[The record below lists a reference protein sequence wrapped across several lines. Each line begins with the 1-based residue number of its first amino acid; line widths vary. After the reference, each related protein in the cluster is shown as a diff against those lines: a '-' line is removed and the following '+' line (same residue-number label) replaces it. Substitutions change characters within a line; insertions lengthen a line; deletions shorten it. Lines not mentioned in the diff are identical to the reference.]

1 MIGFDEAVRLVASA
15 AKPLGSEPVALDTAT
30 GRVLASPVVARIDS
44 PRCDVSGMDGYAVRE
59 PDLATL
65 PVRLKVVGESFAGG
79 GFDCT
84 LGAGE
89 CVRIFTGAPVP
100 AGAGR
105 VVIQEIVRRE
115 GDAAIFDTA
124 PGEEHFIRL
133 AGGDFRFGEVLLE
146 AGRFLDARAML
157 AAAAADVA
165 QLEVAKRPR
174 VQILG
179 TGDELVEPGS
189 AATAPG
195 AVPDSVSFGIAALV
209 GDWGGRA
216 IGRQRLGDNLAE
228 LERAAADAVRDC
240 DLVVVTGG
248 ASVGERDFAKAM
260 FEPLGLELLFSNVA
274 IKPGKPAWFGRAAGT
289 PIIGLPGNPTSALV
303 TARLLLAPLLAGMT
317 GRNTAEAF
325 NWRSAPLARA
335 LGGCGARETF
345 HRARWRG
352 GSVEI
357 LSNPDSSAQKML
369 AEADVLVRQRA
380 NTAALPAGEA
390 VELLDF

>member
-15 AKPLGSEPVALDTAT
+15 AKPLGSERVALDTAA
-30 GRVLASPVVARIDS
+30 GRVLASAVVARIDS
-44 PRCDVSGMDGYAVRE
+44 PRCDVSSMDGYAVRE

-65 PVRLKVVGESFAGG
+65 PARLKVVGESFAGG
-79 GFDCT
+79 GFDGT
-84 LGAGE
+84 LEAGE
-89 CVRIFTGAPVP
+89 CIRIFTGAPLP

-115 GDAAIFDTA
+115 GDAAIFDAA
-124 PGEEHFIRL
+124 PGEEPYIRL
-133 AGGDFRFGEVLLE
+133 AGGDFRSGEVLLK
-146 AGRFLDARAML
+146 AGRLLDARAIV

-165 QLEVAKRPR
+165 QLQVAKRPR
-174 VQILG
+174 VHILG

-195 AVPDSVSFGIAALV
+195 TVPDSLSFGIAALV
-209 GDWGGRA
+209 GAWGGRA

-228 LERAAADAVRDC
+228 LERAAAHAVREG

-248 ASVGERDFAKAM
+248 ASVGDRDFAKAM
-260 FEPLGLELLFSNVA
+260 FEPLGLELLFSKVA
-274 IKPGKPAWFGRAAGT
+274 IKPGKPAWFGRVAGT

-303 TARLLLAPLLAGMT
+303 TARLLLAPLLAAMS
-317 GRNTAEAF
+317 GRNVPEAL
-325 NWRSAPLARA
+325 NWRSAPLVSA
-335 LGGCGARETF
+335 LPGCGARETF

-357 LSNPDSSAQKML
+357 LSNQDSSAQKML
-369 AEADVLVRQRA
+369 AEADLLVRQRA
-380 NTAALPAGEA
+380 NTGALLAGEA